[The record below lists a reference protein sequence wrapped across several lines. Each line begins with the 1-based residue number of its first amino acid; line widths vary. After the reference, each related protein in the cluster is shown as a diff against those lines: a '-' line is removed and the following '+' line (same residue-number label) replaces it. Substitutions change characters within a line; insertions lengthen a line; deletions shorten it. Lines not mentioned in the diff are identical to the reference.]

1 MAMKRQKWTFLLTF
15 LLPGTL
21 LYTIFVVYPALRG
34 LYVSFF
40 KWTGLSM
47 RMTYIG
53 TDNFAKLWKEFT
65 DPEDYYGVRTYL
77 THNAFLFIVA
87 LVTIVLGLIAAALIN
102 NKPRG
107 YSWFRVTY
115 FFPNVLAVPAIALLW
130 SMTLNPE
137 YGLVN
142 NLLKLIGLDAL
153 ALPWFSL
160 QYEMPIA
167 RLGMYTV
174 GFISIWAGLGWNM
187 IILLAAIQNVPT
199 EYSEAAQIDGASK
212 LRVFFAITLPL
223 IWATTQT
230 LLTFAII
237 GALNTFALTFVLF
250 EQTSNRNS
258 DVIMNYYYW
267 QAFGNNNWGYA
278 SAIVTVVFIVT
289 LVASIF
295 AYGVF
300 DRENVQY

>member
-1 MAMKRQKWTFLLTF
+1 MSQKQQKWLFLATF

-21 LYTIFVVYPALRG
+21 LYSVFVVYPALRG

-47 RMTYIG
+47 NMTFIG
-53 TDNFAKLWKEFT
+53 VANFTKLWKEMT
-65 DPEDYYGVRTYL
+65 DVDDYYGLRTYL
-77 THNAFLFIVA
+77 SHNGFLFLVA
-87 LVTIVLGLIAAALIN
+87 LITIVLALAAAALIN

-107 YSWFRVTY
+107 YNWFRVTY
-115 FFPNVLAVPAIALLW
+115 FFPNVLAIPAIALLW

-137 YGLVN
+137 YGLLN
-142 NLLKLIGLDAL
+142 NFLKLVGLDAW

-160 QYEMPIA
+160 QYEMPGF
-167 RLGMYTV
+167 RLGLYTV

-199 EYSEAAQIDGASK
+199 EYIEAALIDGAGK
-212 LRVFFAITLPL
+212 LRAFFSITLPL
-223 IWATTQT
+223 IWETTQT
-230 LLTFAII
+230 LLIFAII

-250 EQTSNRNS
+250 EQNANRNS

-267 QAFGNNNWGYA
+267 QAFGDNNWGYA
-278 SAIVTVVFIVT
+278 SAIVAVVFVFTMI
-289 LVASIF
+289 ASLF

-300 DRENVQY
+300 NRETVQY

>member
-47 RMTYIG
+47 RMTFIG
-53 TDNFAKLWKEFT
+53 TANFEKLWKEFS
-65 DPEDYYGVRTYL
+65 DPDDYYGVRSFL
-77 THNAFLFIVA
+77 SHNLFLFIVA
-87 LVTIVLGLIAAALIN
+87 LLTIGLGLAAAALIN

-107 YSWFRVTY
+107 YNWFRVTY
-115 FFPNVLAVPAIALLW
+115 FFPNVLAIPAIALLW

-137 YGLVN
+137 YGLIN
-142 NLLKLIGLDAL
+142 NFLKLIGLDSL
-153 ALPWFSL
+153 ALPLFSL
-160 QYEMPIA
+160 QYELPGY
-167 RLGMYTV
+167 RLGLYTV
-174 GFISIWAGLGWNM
+174 GFVSVWAGLGWNM
-187 IILLAAIQNVPT
+187 IILLASIQNVPS
-199 EYSEAAQIDGASK
+199 EYNEAAMIDGASK
-212 LRVFFAITLPL
+212 LRVFFSITLPL
-223 IWATTQT
+223 IWETTQT

-250 EQTSNRNS
+250 DQTANRNS

-289 LVASIF
+289 MLASLF
-295 AYGVF
+295 AYRVF
-300 DRENVQY
+300 DRDSVQY